1 MRAASTTTTT
11 TKVPNAELTL
21 KSLSLVTATETDFL
35 TSPFL
40 FLFPSL
46 VLVLFL
52 FLSPA
57 LFPFVF
63 PFLFLVPFP
72 FVFLF
77 PFPSVSLF
85 PFFALFPFLF
95 LYFSLCLQIVFF
107 QSSLQSFPPYQQHLT
122 SLSEVSFLLMVTA
135 QVKLFFSFP
144 LTYHVVDLV
153 TWNVCPQILN
163 DDLFYAPCRDI
174 RINIIRRSQSYHE

>member
-1 MRAASTTTTT
+1 MHFVLFNVVRHYSTTDNVLYKVTQRWPYFFGQKQTHWEGITVARSKKKRASTTT
-11 TKVPNAELTL
+11 VPNTELTL
-21 KSLSLVTATETDFL
+21 KNLSLVTATETDFL
-35 TSPFL
+35 TLP

-46 VLVLFL
+46 ALVLFL

-63 PFLFLVPFP
+63 PFLFHVPVPFL

-95 LYFSLCLQIVFF
+95 LYFSLCL
-107 QSSLQSFPPYQQHLT
+107 
-122 SLSEVSFLLMVTA
+122 
-135 QVKLFFSFP
+135 
-144 LTYHVVDLV
+144 
-153 TWNVCPQILN
+153 
-163 DDLFYAPCRDI
+163 
-174 RINIIRRSQSYHE
+174 